1 MHIPNF
7 KESEMRTFTQI
18 TLIISLAIMVAA
30 GCSSNSANPVAPMNS
45 NGNNTIPVAQISD
58 DMNHQI
64 LGSWIA
70 NFNLESLECEVTSSR
85 GISGHYDVTSLLP
98 PPVIV
103 VNSHDPETGI
113 VDVDVTISNTT
124 PMTVYDVRL
133 IIYRDDVGHKLLND
147 NGWTAL
153 YDIPGGY
160 IINPFIAYAKGEVN
174 RQFDAH
180 AEYSENLRIFLPVGD
195 PHVQFAIDASYPGN
209 CEEPYEITEFTCG
222 DLYDEIGSSADV
234 SVCVRDW
241 QDDTDSVNL
250 YCPLITG
257 ETLTP
262 FIKVGPDAW
271 ELTLVNN
278 TAAPVGDYVSYI
290 IATSANSGLLA
301 LYDEVTITV
310 ISSGTPTNPQII
322 STVDCNSRGV
332 FYVDNIVYSA
342 SVEDGLEMVYVADPA
357 DPYIIADI
365 LTDGWAN
372 DVEVQDGY
380 AYITDVNSGLFVANV
395 TVDPPSIIGSTGI
408 MEAWRVAVQ
417 GDYAYVAWIGFC
429 IVDISN
435 PSSPHVVGTTP
446 VHGVAFD
453 VEVDRSYVYV
463 AVSGGLNVIDAS
475 NPAAPVVI
483 ATVSEIGHADGLDIS
498 GNFAYVTDDRE
509 DLSLFIVDISNP
521 AAPVIVSTVDTG
533 GGTEVAVS
541 GDYAYIAMSS
551 GGLVVVDISDTT
563 APYVL
568 SSLVTDGSSWD
579 VAVNDNY
586 AYLADES
593 GGLKIIQL
601 W

>member
-1 MHIPNF
+1 
-7 KESEMRTFTQI
+7 MRVFTHSM
-18 TLIISLAIMVAA
+18 LIISLAIMVAA
-30 GCSSNSANPVAPMNS
+30 GCSSNNANPIATMNS

-58 DMNHQI
+58 GIDHQI
-64 LGSWIA
+64 LGSWTA
-70 NFNLESLECEVTSSR
+70 SFDLESLACEVTSSR
-85 GISGHYDVTSLLP
+85 DTSGHYNVTTLLP
-98 PPVIV
+98 PPGIV
-103 VNSHDPETGI
+103 VNSYDPLTCV
-113 VDVDVTISNTT
+113 VDVDVTIINPT
-124 PMTVYDVRL
+124 PMTVFDVRL

-160 IINPFIAYAKGEVN
+160 VINPFKAYAKGEVN

-180 AEYSENLRIFLPVGD
+180 AEYSENLRIYLPGGD
-195 PHVQFAIDASYPGN
+195 PHIQLAVDASYPGN

-222 DLYDEIGSSADV
+222 VLYDELGSSAEV
-234 SVCVRDW
+234 TVIVHDW
-241 QDDTDSVNL
+241 QDDTDAVNL
-250 YCPLITG
+250 HCPLITG
-257 ETLTP
+257 ESLTP
-262 FIKVGPDAW
+262 FIKVGPEDW
-271 ELTLVNN
+271 ELSLVNN
-278 TAAPVGDYVSYI
+278 TAAPAGDYACYM
-290 IATSANSGLLA
+290 IATSANSGSLA

-310 ISSGTPTNPQII
+310 ISSGVPTNPQII

-332 FYVDNIVYSA
+332 FYVNNIVYSA
-342 SVEDGLEMVYVADPA
+342 SYEDGLEMVYVADPEN
-357 DPYIIADI
+357 PSIIADVP
-365 LTDGWAN
+365 TDGWAN

-395 TVDPPSIIGSTGI
+395 VNDPPSIVGSTGI

-429 IVDISN
+429 IVDIST
-435 PSSPHVVGTTP
+435 PSAPFVVGTTP

-453 VEVDRSYVYV
+453 VEVDREYVYV

-475 NPAAPVVI
+475 NPAEPVVI
-483 ATVSEIGHADGLDIS
+483 ATVGEIGHADGLDIS

-509 DLSLFIVDISNP
+509 GFCLYIVDISNP
-521 AAPVIVSTVDTG
+521 AAPVIVGTIDTG

-541 GDYAYIAMSS
+541 GDYAYIAMSD
-551 GGLVVVDISDTT
+551 GGLVVVDISDPT
-563 APYVL
+563 APYLV
-568 SSLVTDGSSWD
+568 SSLDTDGSSWD

-593 GGLKIIQL
+593 GGIKIIQL

>member
-1 MHIPNF
+1 
-7 KESEMRTFTQI
+7 
-18 TLIISLAIMVAA
+18 MVAA
-30 GCSSNSANPVAPMNS
+30 GCSSNNANPIAPMNS
-45 NGNNTIPVAQISD
+45 DEHNTIPVAQISD
-58 DMNHQI
+58 GINHQI
-64 LGSWIA
+64 LGSWTA
-70 NFNLESLECEVTSSR
+70 NFNLESLACEVTSSR
-85 GISGHYDVTSLLP
+85 DTSGHHNVTDILP
-98 PPVIV
+98 PPGII
-103 VNSHDPETGI
+103 VNSYDPLTGI
-113 VDVDVTISNTT
+113 VDVDVTISNPT
-124 PMTVYDVRL
+124 PLTVYDVRL
-133 IIYRDDVGHKLLND
+133 IVYGDDIGHKLLNFD
-147 NGWTAL
+147 DWTSL
-153 YDIPGGY
+153 FDIPGGY
-160 IINPFIAYAKGEVN
+160 IINPFIAYAKQESN
-174 RQFDAH
+174 RQFGAH
-180 AEYSENLRIFLPVGD
+180 AEHMENLRIYLPGGN
-195 PHVQFAIDASYPGN
+195 PHVRFAVDASYPGN
-209 CEEPYEITEFTCG
+209 CDEPYEITEFTCG
-222 DLYDEIGSSADV
+222 VLYDELGSSAEV
-234 SVCVRDW
+234 TVIVHDW

-250 YCPLITG
+250 HCPLITG

-262 FIKVGPDAW
+262 FVKVGPDAW

-278 TAAPVGDYVSYI
+278 TAAPAGDYACYM
-290 IATSANSGLLA
+290 IATSANSGSLA
-301 LYDEVTITV
+301 LYDKSTITV
-310 ISSGTPTNPQII
+310 ISSGAPTNPQII

-342 SVEDGLEMVYVADPA
+342 SVEDGLEMVYVADPEA
-357 DPYIIADI
+357 PYIIADV

-395 TVDPPSIIGSTGI
+395 IVDPPSIIGSTGI

-429 IVDISN
+429 IVDIST
-435 PSSPHVVGTTP
+435 PSAPFVVGTTP

-453 VEVDRSYVYV
+453 VEVDREYVYV

-475 NPAAPVVI
+475 DPAAPVVI

-498 GNFAYVTDDRE
+498 GNYAYVTDDRE
-509 DLSLFIVDISNP
+509 GLCLYIVNISNP
-521 AAPVIVSTVDTG
+521 AAPVIVSSVVTG
-533 GGTEVAVS
+533 GGTEVAIS

-551 GGLVVVDISDTT
+551 GGLVVVDISDST
-563 APYVL
+563 APNVL